1 MSGTVGGTHLG
12 RALLLKKV
20 RAKRPLFKL
29 NNERG
34 RGTAYVCHFRTK
46 IALFS

>member
-1 MSGTVGGTHLG
+1 MGSTGGTHLG

-34 RGTAYVCHFRTK
+34 RGTAYVGHFRTK